1 MALVCIL
8 SIFAVIAVVL
18 YSICA
23 TSSNIHRRIV
33 NRTLV
38 FRPPDFAKP
47 FEDLLAEGDVESVYR
62 IMKGL
67 DQRGVVHIIETEN
80 EIIITRPE
88 TRPEPVSEDLEK
100 IPVPGR
106 MT

>member
-8 SIFAVIAVVL
+8 SVFAVIAVVL

-23 TSSNIHRRIV
+23 ASSNIHRHIV

-38 FRPPDFAKP
+38 FRPPDLAKP

-80 EIIITRPE
+80 EIIVTRPE
-88 TRPEPVSEDLEK
+88 KRSEPVSEDQEK
-100 IPVPGR
+100 IPASDR